1 MGFNGYVTLC
11 IYIYT
16 FFGGI
21 VVIFS
26 NLIDKLMNDI
36 YSSLPVGTKKDNPG

>member
-1 MGFNGYVTLC
+1 MGFNCYVTLC
-11 IYIYT
+11 IYT
-16 FFGGI
+16 CFGGI

-36 YSSLPVGTKKDNPG
+36 YSSLTVGTKKDNPG